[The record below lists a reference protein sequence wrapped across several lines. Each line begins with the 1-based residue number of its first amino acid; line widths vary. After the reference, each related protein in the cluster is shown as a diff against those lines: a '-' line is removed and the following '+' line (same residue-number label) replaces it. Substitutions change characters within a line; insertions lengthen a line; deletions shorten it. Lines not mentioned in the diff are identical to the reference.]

1 MQEGHPGPKGLKVF
15 QKDPVTLG
23 WGLGPHQG
31 GCRFLQG
38 PSGND
43 IGHKTRTGQAHQD
56 TGEDDPG
63 IGLDFQGIDNGS
75 SGIGI
80 ANKGGDKEIPQ
91 DGTKNSSHN
100 GCQKSIEVKFLGDLI
115 SLEAQGLKGSHIVSM
130 LFHHPGHGGE
140 AHQHGDGKEKE
151 GKEFHQG
158 VHTVGIAHVVEN
170 SRVGQAA
177 VDGVH
182 GPFQESHQ
190 VLGIPDVHF
199 RLVKVFLGLL
209 GLFIIVPLAFF

>member
-1 MQEGHPGPKGLKVF
+1 MNVHQLKDCCMDSKTQDQKGHTTRYSRQGHEHPYLIAEDISGRNLLQEGHPGPKGLKVF

-115 SLEAQGLKGSHIVSM
+115 SLEAQGLKGPHIISM
-130 LFHHPGHGGE
+130 LFHHPGHGG
-140 AHQHGDGKEKE
+140 
-151 GKEFHQG
+151 
-158 VHTVGIAHVVEN
+158 
-170 SRVGQAA
+170 
-177 VDGVH
+177 
-182 GPFQESHQ
+182 
-190 VLGIPDVHF
+190 
-199 RLVKVFLGLL
+199 
-209 GLFIIVPLAFF
+209 